1 MLWGRAMRRAL
12 LLPLLFACGTPAYLP
27 DGGRPRQVCES
38 TLTVIPVHAVDAA
51 GVPIDQATI
60 TATNRS
66 SGMVQTGT
74 TNGNGDTAAITD
86 ELGRGQIE
94 ITAEAGALK
103 TKTGFLVDIACDS
116 CDCTA
121 MPGSAT
127 VVLQLP

>member
-1 MLWGRAMRRAL
+1 MRRAL
-12 LLPLLFACGTPAYLP
+12 LVPLLFACGTPAYLP

-38 TLTVIPVHAVDAA
+38 TLTVIPVHAVDSS
-51 GVPIDQATI
+51 GVPLDGATI
-60 TATNRS
+60 TAKNQST
-66 SGMVQTGT
+66 GTMQTGT

-103 TKTGFLVDIACDS
+103 TKAGFLVEIACDS

-127 VVLQLP
+127 VTLYAP

>member
-1 MLWGRAMRRAL
+1 MRRVL
-12 LLPLLFACGTPAYLP
+12 FVPLLFACGTPAYLP

-38 TLTVIPVHAVDAA
+38 TLTVIPVHAVDAMGA
-51 GVPIDQATI
+51 PLGNATI
-60 TATNRS
+60 TATNQS
-66 SGMVQTGT
+66 TGAVQTGT

-103 TKTGFLVDIACDS
+103 TKQGFLVEIACDS

-121 MPGSAT
+121 MPGFAT
-127 VVLQLP
+127 VTLYAPPP